1 MVEPQK
7 APSPQRQLEDYPPF
21 QAMSVRVLELPDNW
35 RCARILLPLNAR
47 NRNPGGSM
55 FGGCMASLA
64 DPIPAL
70 ACYRH
75 FPDLAVW
82 TRELRVDFRRPGLTD
97 LELRF
102 ELTQTALER
111 IADELRQKGRSTPE
125 FEFGF
130 YDLEDNLVAW
140 VFNRVAIR
148 PKGTAVDRVGALP
161 HSPKSE

>member
-1 MVEPQK
+1 MAE
-7 APSPQRQLEDYPPF
+7 AESDPSPKRRLEDYPPF
-21 QAMSVRVLELPDNW
+21 QAMDVRVLELPDDW
-35 RCARILLPLNAR
+35 RRARIVLPLNER

-70 ACYRH
+70 SCYRQ
-75 FPDLAVW
+75 FPEFAVW
-82 TRELRVDFRRPGLTD
+82 TRELKVDFRRPGLTD

-102 ELTQTALER
+102 ELQQGVIDE
-111 IADELRQKGRSTPE
+111 IAQELSQKGRSTPC

-130 YDLEDNLVAW
+130 YDQQDNLVAW

-148 PKGTAVDRVGALP
+148 PKGTEVDRVGALP
-161 HSPKSE
+161 HSSKRE

>member
-1 MVEPQK
+1 VAELISDTTAK
-7 APSPQRQLEDYPPF
+7 QRLEDYPPF

-35 RCARILLPLNAR
+35 RHARILLPLNER

-70 ACYRH
+70 ACYRQ
-75 FPDLAVW
+75 FPDFAVW

-102 ELTQTALER
+102 ELSETIIDQ
-111 IADELRQKGRSTPE
+111 IARELAQRRRSTPS

-130 YDLEDNLVAW
+130 YDRDDRLVAW
-140 VFNRVAIR
+140 VRNRVAIR
-148 PKGTAVDRVGALP
+148 PKGSDVDQIGAEP
-161 HSPKSE
+161 DSSIK